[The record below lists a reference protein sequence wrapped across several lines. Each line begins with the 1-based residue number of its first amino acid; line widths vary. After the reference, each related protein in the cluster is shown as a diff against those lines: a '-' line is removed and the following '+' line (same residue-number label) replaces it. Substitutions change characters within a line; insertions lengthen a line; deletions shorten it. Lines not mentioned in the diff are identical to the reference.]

1 MLAAYA
7 GPKSQHCYA
16 VHHDTNKKGD
26 WLTISQLTTAVAVAV
41 CAISV
46 PYTRLNA
53 ITELFDSKPVPNVGT
68 VLPLEDVRIAHEM
81 LPPARIA
88 AERSIEA
95 LKLPRVLLI

>member
-1 MLAAYA
+1 MLFTTTRTRKGIGLLYLSFRPRWRWRFAPSAYL
-7 GPKSQHCYA
+7 YA
-16 VHHDTNKKGD
+16 R
-26 WLTISQLTTAVAVAV
+26 
-41 CAISV
+41 
-46 PYTRLNA
+46 PNA
-53 ITELFDSKPVPNVGT
+53 ITELFDSEPVPNVGT